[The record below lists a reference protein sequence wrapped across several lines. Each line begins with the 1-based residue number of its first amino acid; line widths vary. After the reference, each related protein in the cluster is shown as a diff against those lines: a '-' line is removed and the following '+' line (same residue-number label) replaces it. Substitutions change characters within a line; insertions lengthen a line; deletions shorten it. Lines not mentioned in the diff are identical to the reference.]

1 MQVKGDFKTADDIKL
16 MVSILAIILK
26 RNLLKGSIGK
36 SSTTVKHHSSF
47 SSSKL
52 VILQY
57 TFLGERRVTGL

>member
-1 MQVKGDFKTADDIKL
+1 MRVKGDFKTADDIKL

-26 RNLLKGSIGK
+26 RNLLTGSIGK
-36 SSTTVKHHSSF
+36 SSKTVKHHSSF